1 MIILSIETSC
11 DETAISLVSAKG
23 GVKKPQF
30 KVLADM
36 TISQIKIHQKYGGVF
51 PNLAKREHQKNLV
64 PILEKVLEK
73 SSKLKVKS
81 RKSKVEKNDLADNL
95 LKKLQVVLER
105 EPELLRQFIEFIPHI
120 KKPKIDAI
128 AVTQG
133 PGLEPALW
141 VGINFAKAL
150 SLVWNTPIIPVNHM
164 EGHIVSPLISL
175 DTPNLKKSKERTPK
189 KQVDIKFPALALLI
203 SGGHTELVEIKKWGE
218 YRIVGKTRDDAV
230 GECFDKV
237 ARMLGLP
244 YPGGPEI
251 SALAESAR
259 TLKPDI
265 RNNGMEVNFPRPMLN
280 SPDLDFSFSGLKTS
294 VLYFLQKQKDVSED
308 LKKSISL
315 EFEKAVTEV
324 LVAKTKKAVEDLGI
338 KSLIIGGGGS
348 ANKYLRKI
356 FEMEFGEQ
364 IEVYFPTHYLATDNA
379 LMIAVAG
386 YLTSLRGNKND
397 DNMGIKAEGNM
408 SL

>member
-11 DETAISLVSAKG
+11 DETAISIISAKG
-23 GVKKPQF
+23 GVKKPAF
-30 KVLADM
+30 KVLSDM
-36 TISQIKIHQKYGGVF
+36 TISQINVHQKYGGVF

-64 PILEKVLEK
+64 PILEKVLKE
-73 SSKLKVKS
+73 SNNLKPK
-81 RKSKVEKNDLADNL
+81 KNNVPDDLI
-95 LKKLQVVLER
+95 KKLEITLER
-105 EPELLRQFIEFIPHI
+105 EPELLRQFIDFVPNI

-150 SLVWNTPIIPVNHM
+150 SLLWDMPIIPVNHM

-175 DTPNLKKSKERTPK
+175 DTPDIRKSEENKR
-189 KQVDIKFPALALLI
+189 VNIKFPALALLI

-218 YRIVGKTRDDAV
+218 YKIIGKTRDDAV

-244 YPGGPEI
+244 YPGGPQI
-251 SALAESAR
+251 SALARLAR
-259 TLKPDI
+259 TQKNKVDGEP
-265 RNNGMEVNFPRPMLN
+265 VKFPRPMLN

-294 VLYFLQKQKDVSED
+294 VLYFLQKQKDVNEH
-308 LKKSISL
+308 LKQNISQ
-315 EFEKAVTEV
+315 EFEEAVTEV
-324 LVAKTKKAVEDLGI
+324 LVTKTKKAIQDFGG
-338 KSLIIGGGGS
+338 KSLIIGGGVS
-348 ANKYLRKI
+348 ANKYLREI
-356 FEMEFGEQ
+356 FEREFGQ
-364 IEVYFPTHYLATDNA
+364 KIDVYFPSHYLSTDNA

-386 YLTSLRGNKND
+386 YFGSLRGQKTKGSE
-397 DNMGIKAEGNM
+397 NMEIRALGNM
-408 SL
+408 SV